1 MDKFQ
6 GIAEFLKGYKTYIF
20 LALYIIITI
29 ATGQAPME
37 GMGTVFNLE
46 PEAIQN
52 ALLASVG
59 IALKAWANRTFGA
72 KDGLEVAV
80 K

>member
-1 MDKFQ
+1 MREA
-6 GIAEFLKGYKTYIF
+6 IELVKGYKTYIF
-20 LALYIIITI
+20 LALYILITI
-29 ATGQAPME
+29 SNGQVPIEGTGSL
-37 GMGTVFNLE
+37 FDLD
-46 PEAIQN
+46 PEAIQS

-72 KDGLEVAV
+72 KDGLSVSV

>member
-1 MDKFQ
+1 MKEA
-6 GIAEFLKGYKTYIF
+6 IEMLKGYKTYIF
-20 LALYIIITI
+20 LGLYIIVVLT
-29 ATGQAPME
+29 TGQVPIE
-37 GMGTVFNLE
+37 GTGLVFDLD
-46 PEAIQN
+46 PAAIQE

-72 KDGLEVAV
+72 KDGLEVEV